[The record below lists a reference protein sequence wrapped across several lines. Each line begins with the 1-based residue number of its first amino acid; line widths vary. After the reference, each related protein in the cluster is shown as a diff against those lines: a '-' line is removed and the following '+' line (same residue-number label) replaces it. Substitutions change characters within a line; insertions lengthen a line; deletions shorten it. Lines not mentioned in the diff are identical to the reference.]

1 MARQRWRPTPTT
13 NTMLLL
19 LRDRR
24 GRKAHIVIGSALLD
38 ADWAADASMLMADS
52 EAPPLAELFSDTP
65 REARRAFKE
74 LCDLGDVDPD
84 PEDFKQEWLPPG
96 SGLQT
101 VTWLRRSVTEPRSRL
116 RGLLG
121 PTCLEELN
129 RIHDALVTAERS
141 GCEFHLV
148 EVRERESRRFAGR
161 EIVVGPE
168 NNGMH
173 QTNGRGQRQPPVRR

>member
-1 MARQRWRPTPTT
+1 
-13 NTMLLL
+13 MLLL

-24 GRKAHIVIGSALLD
+24 GRIAHVVIGSALLD
-38 ADWAADASMLMADS
+38 AEWAADVSMLMADN
-52 EAPPLAELFSDTP
+52 EAPPLAELFCNTP

-84 PEDFKQEWLPPG
+84 PADFKQEWLPPAA
-96 SGLQT
+96 GLQT
-101 VTWLRRSVTEPRSRL
+101 VRWLRHSVNEPRSRL

-121 PTCLEELN
+121 PTCLEELIL
-129 RIHDALVTAERS
+129 IHDALVTAESS
-141 GCEFHLV
+141 GREFHLV

-161 EIVVGPE
+161 KIIVGPE

-173 QTNGRGQRQPPVRR
+173 QTNGRSQRQTPVRR